1 MKKEAILL
9 VIGILLFGIVGNMVL
24 AENKSSA
31 KQGNAVISPMGS
43 GGNQTSSGM
52 NNKSQEQKQIKTQE
66 ENQGLGKTIRNNV
79 RAGIYTSESG
89 EKIRVS
95 EMARNKIR
103 LQVGNVSADCECN
116 ITQEQ
121 VQNRTR
127 LKVKLSNGRNAELK
141 IMPNVAAER
150 ALERLRL
157 KVCSEENN
165 CSLQLKEVGKG
176 NETKLAYEVQV
187 ERHMR
192 ILGLFKTKAKVKA
205 EVDAENGEVINVK
218 KPWWAFLAYEPRE

>member
-1 MKKEAILL
+1 MKKVLVFMILGIIL
-9 VIGILLFGIVGNMVL
+9 IGIISFAVVL
-24 AENKSSA
+24 ADNG
-31 KQGNAVISPMGS
+31 QGNS
-43 GGNQTSSGM
+43 NQNQGQ
-52 NNKSQEQKQIKTQE
+52 KQEQKE
-66 ENQGLGKTIRNNV
+66 GDEGSRGLGQIIRNRV
-79 RAGIYTSESG
+79 RAGVYTSESG

-95 EMARNKIR
+95 EMAKNRIR
-103 LQVGNVSADCECN
+103 LQVRNISADCELN

-127 LKVKLSNGRNAELK
+127 LKVMLSNGRKAEIK
-141 IMPNVAAER
+141 IMPDVASER

-157 KVCSEENN
+157 SSENN

-192 ILGLFKTKAKVKA
+192 ILGLFRTKAKVKA
-205 EVDAENGEVINVK
+205 EVDAENGEVIRVK
-218 KPWWAFLAYEPRE
+218 KPWWAFLASEPEE